1 MVTISKLLEKKLRL
15 YIRKTSL
22 IGRVFADRP
31 HYILN
36 YGHLNALRAVITKEI
51 MLNKKLLRHMK
62 LYAEARRKMLE
73 PFVVEFEKTTR
84 SLILVLRRE
93 RKVLAKIGIL
103 NLVLHEVDVLV
114 LRKSKSRYFDL
125 QFSRFQQLHKSE
137 QELDMKLFVIVSK
150 EKGGLVAAKVK
161 TYRKIARDIQVQS
174 KALLGA
180 VGNNALVRKNAREL
194 LNLINK
200 LQGTELYA
208 YMHSDIV
215 FIKNQIKDV
224 MDHPNKSKI
233 KTLLAG
239 AYIMA
244 PGSFETT
251 TSILLVKNLTKLTA
265 RRIKKRRPGNFSR
278 TRAS

>member
-22 IGRVFADRP
+22 IGKVFADRP

-36 YGHLNALRAVITKEI
+36 YGHLKALRTVITKEI
-51 MLNKKLLRHMK
+51 ALNKKLLRHIK
-62 LYAEARRKMLE
+62 LYATARRKMLE

-84 SLILVLRRE
+84 SLILVLRSE

-103 NLVLHEVDVLV
+103 NLVLHEMEVIV
-114 LRKSKSRYFDL
+114 LRKLRSGYFDS
-125 QFSRFQQLHKSE
+125 QFSNFQHLHKAE
-137 QELDMKLFVIVSK
+137 QELDMKLFMIVSQEK
-150 EKGGLVAAKVK
+150 ERLVAAKVK
-161 TYRKIARDIQVQS
+161 TYQKIARDIQSQS

-200 LQGTELYA
+200 LQGTELYT

-215 FIKNQIKDV
+215 FIKNQIRDV
-224 MDHPNKSKI
+224 MKNPNSSKI

-239 AYIMA
+239 AYMLA

-251 TSILLVKNLTKLTA
+251 ASILLAKNLTKLTV
-265 RRIKKRRPGNFSR
+265 RKIKRRSGGFSR